1 VSRDGRPGE
10 AGPEL
15 SPELR
20 GYTFNVPVDDFCLYL
35 TAVQTQAHAAIMPV
49 GCPVASVRRPARR
62 RRPPSAVAC
71 AVRWPGD
78 DRDAIIMRCLPD
90 AVLGD
95 RIQILIRDS
104 PSWLCP
110 DYGLWRPIGSW
121 AMGESRPY
129 RAVSIVDRNSYIDR
143 CLGRISHITYLS
155 APRGAS
161 EEHRDTDHAYSLRL
175 IYSY

>member
-35 TAVQTQAHAAIMPV
+35 TAVQTQACRDHAGRVPRRV
-49 GCPVASVRRPARR
+49 GAAPGAAAPTAVRRRVCRAMARR
-62 RRPPSAVAC
+62 RSGCDYYAMPA
-71 AVRWPGD
+71 
-78 DRDAIIMRCLPD
+78 D